1 MPKQNTPPD
10 TSGLPAFDRA
20 LGGILAGDNIVWHV
34 DSIGQYQSFVTPF
47 AAAAARDGRR
57 LVYFRFARHGRLLP
71 EGFPCETVVLR
82 PEDGFEAF
90 INRIRDRIGAAGR
103 AAYYVFDCLSDLA
116 TDWYSDAMLGNFFML
131 TCPYLFELETIT
143 YFGLLRGRHSRDATE
158 PVIATTQLFLD
169 VFGDEGR
176 LYMRP
181 LKTQFRRPPGLRLLH
196 AWGESGAGGTGGTG
210 DAGGAFDIV
219 RGSAEITRAIAHAGP
234 DWAASAEVL
243 GVELLRR
250 AEEVAA
256 RAGDDERPEIW
267 TQFVRMMISRD
278 EAIMPLVQSC
288 FSLKTLLAVRRRLV
302 GTGLIGGKTV
312 GMLLA
317 RAIVERDCPE
327 VAAKLEEH
335 DSFYVGADVF
345 YTFLVRNGL
354 WSLRERQ
361 RAPGTFLDGVDE
373 AQARVRAGAFPDYIV
388 RQFANVLDHF
398 GQYPIIVRSS
408 SLLEDNY
415 GRAFAGKYESVFCAN
430 QGTRE
435 ERLEAFLDAVRTVY
449 ASAMSRE
456 ALSYRARHG
465 LLERDEQMALLVMRV
480 TGSMQGGCFYP
491 HLAGVGFSYN
501 PFAWHPAIDPAAGV
515 VRLVYGLGTRAVERV
530 DDDYTRV
537 VALNAPLRR
546 PESGADD
553 IFRHSQRRVDVID
566 LAANRPASREFRTL
580 LDDAR
585 EAGIPVGLLT
595 TRDDEVYA
603 RTGREA
609 RFLTFEPLLADASR
623 EGLVADLR
631 AVLQAL
637 EKAYGRPVDIE
648 FAVNFERDPATRAL
662 RHWLH
667 LLQCRPLQVQGTHNP
682 DVPSA
687 RPAPAEVFL
696 RAKGAVVGHSRVHA
710 VDWIAHV
717 RPEIYSTLN
726 EQNRHAVARAIGEIN
741 RALAVRAGVAMLIGP
756 GRWGTTT
763 PGLGV
768 PVRFSEISHFAVL
781 CELAVMSEHLTPDIS
796 LGTHFF
802 GELVEM
808 NMLYF
813 ALFPGREG
821 NEIDLAAL
829 AGGNGQKE
837 SSTDIPV
844 CAGGATAAAAQT
856 GPTAQ
861 TKQTAQTGPTG
872 QAAQTAQT
880 GMSVPHCRPR
890 DCFDELAGDAAAGLA
905 APVRDALRVF
915 RAADFTAPAGPG
927 GSPAE
932 NASGADVSGA
942 GALWLLADARRQEL
956 VISRRKFA

>member
-20 LGGILAGDNIVWHV
+20 VGGIFAGDNIVWHV

-82 PEDGFEAF
+82 PEEGFEVF
-90 INRIRDRIGAAGR
+90 INRIRDKIGAAGL

-169 VFGDEGR
+169 VFGNGGR

-196 AWGESGAGGTGGTG
+196 AWGAGG
-210 DAGGAFDIV
+210 AGGAFDIV

-234 DWAASAEVL
+234 DWAADAEAH
-243 GVELLRR
+243 GAELWRR
-250 AEEVAA
+250 AEEAA
-256 RAGDDERPEIW
+256 TRAGDGERPEIW

-317 RAIVERDCPE
+317 RAIVARDCPAA
-327 VAAKLEEH
+327 AAKLEEH

-354 WSLRERQ
+354 WPLRERQ

-373 AQARVRAGAFPDYIV
+373 AQARVRAGGFPDYIV

-449 ASAMSRE
+449 ASAMGRE

-465 LLERDEQMALLVMRV
+465 LLGRDEQMALLVMRV

-515 VRLVYGLGTRAVERV
+515 ARLVYGLGTRAVERV

-585 EAGIPVGLLT
+585 EAGIPVELFT
-595 TRDDEVYA
+595 TRDDAVYE

-609 RFLTFEPLLADASR
+609 RFLTFEPLLSDASP

-637 EKAYGRPVDIE
+637 EKAYARPVDIE
-648 FAVNFERDPATRAL
+648 FAVNFERVPAARGGL

-682 DVPSA
+682 DVPAA
-687 RPAPAEVFL
+687 RPAPADVFL

-726 EQNRHAVARAIGEIN
+726 ERNRHAVARAIGGIN
-741 RALAVRAGVAMLIGP
+741 RALAAREGTAMLTGP

-768 PVRFSEISHFAVL
+768 PVRFSEINHFAVL

-821 NEIDLAAL
+821 NAIDLAAL
-829 AGGNGQKE
+829 AGGGAR
-837 SSTDIPV
+837 PPGGAV
-844 CAGGATAAAAQT
+844 AALPAGGGEAAPAADGGVPASAGGGEPARTT
-856 GPTAQ
+856 GGRTPVA
-861 TKQTAQTGPTG
+861 GG
-872 QAAQTAQT
+872 GMAA
-880 GMSVPHCRPR
+880 R
-890 DCFDELAGDAAAGLA
+890 DCFDELAGEAAANLA

-915 RAADFTAPAGPG
+915 RASDFAAPAGQEDAPG
-927 GSPAE
+927 TGISGTGVSGA
-932 NASGADVSGA
+932 NASGADVSSA
-942 GALWLLADARRQEL
+942 GPLWLLADARRQEL
-956 VISRRKFA
+956 VISRRKFV

>member
-20 LGGILAGDNIVWHV
+20 VGGILAGDNIVWHV

-57 LVYFRFARHGRLLP
+57 LSYFRFARHGRLLP
-71 EGFPCETVVLR
+71 EDFPCETVVLR
-82 PEDGFEAF
+82 PEEGFGVF
-90 INRIRDRIGAAGR
+90 INRIRERIGAAGR
-103 AAYYVFDCLSDLA
+103 GAYYVFDCLSDLA

-131 TCPYLFELETIT
+131 TCPYLFELETIAC
-143 YFGLLRGRHSRDATE
+143 FGLLRGRHSRDATE
-158 PVIATTQLFLD
+158 SVIATTQLFLD
-169 VFGDEGR
+169 VFGNGGR

-181 LKTQFRRPPGLRLLH
+181 LKTQFRNPPGLRLLH
-196 AWGESGAGGTGGTG
+196 AWDGGGAGGGSGAGGGGG
-210 DAGGAFDIV
+210 AGGGAGGAFDIV

-234 DWAASAEVL
+234 DWAADSEVH
-243 GVELLRR
+243 GVELWRR

-256 RAGDDERPEIW
+256 RAGDGERPKIW

-278 EAIMPLVQSC
+278 EAIMPLVQAC
-288 FSLKTLLAVRRRLV
+288 FSLKTLLAIRRRLV

-317 RAIVERDCPE
+317 RAIVARDCPE
-327 VAAKLEEH
+327 TAAKLEEH

-354 WSLRERQ
+354 WPLRERQ
-361 RAPGTFLDGVDE
+361 RAPGTFLDSVDE
-373 AQARVRAGAFPDYIV
+373 AQARVRAGGFPDHIV
-388 RQFANVLDHF
+388 RQFAGMLDHF

-430 QGTRE
+430 RGARE
-435 ERLEAFLDAVRTVY
+435 ERLAAFLDAVRTVY
-449 ASAMSRE
+449 ASAMGRE

-515 VRLVYGLGTRAVERV
+515 ARLVYGLGTRAVERV

-553 IFRHSQRRVDVID
+553 IFRHSQHRVDVID

-595 TRDDEVYA
+595 TRDDEVYE

-609 RFLTFEPLLADASR
+609 RFLTFEPLLSDASP
-623 EGLVADLR
+623 GSLVADLR

-637 EKAYGRPVDIE
+637 EKAYARPVDIE

-682 DVPSA
+682 DAPSA
-687 RPAPAEVFL
+687 RPSAGQVFL
-696 RAKGAVVGHSRVHA
+696 RAKGAVVGHSRVLA

-741 RALAVRAGVAMLIGP
+741 RALAAREGAAMLTGP

-763 PGLGV
+763 PELGV

-821 NEIDLAAL
+821 NAIDLAAL
-829 AGGNGQKE
+829 AGE
-837 SSTDIPV
+837 SPRLPGGEAASA
-844 CAGGATAAAAQT
+844 AGGGEAA
-856 GPTAQ
+856 
-861 TKQTAQTGPTG
+861 
-872 QAAQTAQT
+872 
-880 GMSVPHCRPR
+880 R
-890 DCFDELAGDAAAGLA
+890 DCFDELAGEAAANLA

-915 RAADFTAPAGPG
+915 RAADFTAPAGQG
-927 GSPAE
+927 GAPAG
-932 NASGADVSGA
+932 NASGAGVSGADVSGA
-942 GALWLLADARRQEL
+942 GSLWLLADARRQEL
-956 VISRRKFA
+956 VISRRKFV